1 VQIQNY
7 RKVGISTPH
16 IYGVFANNCG
26 GFDKVGFVIKDIYNQ
41 HGRQI
46 HEQKTNVSGALKYL
60 KDLRN
65 NDPLMF
71 VAYIVDDENKLQH
84 LFLCDDESQMNYK
97 VFGDVLAFDATYKK
111 NKYLCPFVVFIS
123 TSIFTKNRCCFLITN
138 IDLKKKSMLYVQ
150 QQYRFYKNQCC

>member
-1 VQIQNY
+1 MQIQNY
-7 RKVGISTPH
+7 RKVEICTPH

-97 VFGDVLAFDATYKK
+97 VFVM
-111 NKYLCPFVVFIS
+111 C
-123 TSIFTKNRCCFLITN
+123 
-138 IDLKKKSMLYVQ
+138 
-150 QQYRFYKNQCC
+150 